1 MTDNRLYKSK
11 EEAFINNDT
20 YYNYGGWAPN
30 VLFLESAI
38 TQENLVY
45 HYDFSSAAN
54 MVLRNSGGVNYIETL
69 YDLSP
74 NNFDLTQTATT
85 KQAIFT
91 QDAFGNFCGVFDGV
105 DDEMTLSTPSITG
118 LTGYTI
124 FSVFETTEYTG
135 NTTFYTGGGLVVSPL
150 GIGVNQNWFIF
161 TRQSEIDFSGTT
173 GLSDNFLSF
182 YSVDVSTNPSGSI
195 NGVGWTATDPVLF
208 ITSTTYIT
216 FGCLVGDL
224 GITEIKAKEYLMYD
238 SVLPEW
244 RIQQIVAYLK
254 NKWNYSAW

>member
-1 MTDNRLYKSK
+1 MAQNKLYKSK

-30 VLFLESAI
+30 SLFLESAI
-38 TQENLVY
+38 TQDNLVY
-45 HYDFSSAAN
+45 HYDFSSGGN
-54 MVLRNSGGVNYIETL
+54 MVLRNSGGVNYIETI

-74 NNFDLTQTATT
+74 NAFHLTQSNTS
-85 KQAIFT
+85 KQAIFA
-91 QDAFGNFCGVFDGV
+91 QDAFGNFCGVFDGI
-105 DDEMTLSTPSITG
+105 DDEMVLNTPSITG

-135 NTTFYTGGGLVVSPL
+135 NTTFYTGGGLLVSPI
-150 GIGVNQNWFIF
+150 GVGVNQNWYIF

-173 GLSDNFLSF
+173 GLSDNFLSY
-182 YSVDVSTNPSGSI
+182 YSVDNSTNPNGSI
-195 NGVGWTATDPVLF
+195 NEVPWTANDTLF
-208 ITSTTYIT
+208 IFTNTYIS
-216 FGCLVGDL
+216 FGSQVSGF

-238 SVLPEW
+238 SVLSES